1 MMDHRDDWPDE
12 ILEGELDS
20 RESLDAQVRESV
32 ELIARDG
39 RKMDAVLTALANQLS
54 ERLSVAELERA
65 ALLRPRSLWR
75 GRVLVPL
82 ATAAIV
88 ASLILMHTA
97 RTGESDESVA
107 VPGTPHAPSM
117 TVEMNV
123 EADRPF
129 VVFPTSDPDMA
140 VVWLLNPEESDR

>member
-1 MMDHRDDWPDE
+1 MDHRDEWPDDV
-12 ILEGELDS
+12 LERELSS
-20 RESLDAQVRESV
+20 RESLDDQVRQSI
-32 ELIARDG
+32 ELIAEDG
-39 RKMDAVLTALANQLS
+39 RRMDAVLTAMANQLS
-54 ERLSVAELERA
+54 ERVSVAELETA

-75 GRVLVPL
+75 GRILVPL
-82 ATAAIV
+82 AAAAIV
-88 ASLILMHTA
+88 ASLILLPPG

-117 TVEMNV
+117 TAEMNV

-140 VVWLLNPEESDR
+140 VVWLLNPKESD

>member
-1 MMDHRDDWPDE
+1 MDHRDDWPDE

-20 RESLDAQVRESV
+20 LEGLDASAHQSV
-32 ELIARDG
+32 ELIVRDG
-39 RKMDAVLTALANQLS
+39 RKMDAVLTAMANQLS
-54 ERLSVAELERA
+54 EGLSAAEYRQAASVRHRPSWRLRTM
-65 ALLRPRSLWR
+65 
-75 GRVLVPL
+75 VPL
-82 ATAAIV
+82 TAAAVV
-88 ASLILMHTA
+88 ASLILMRTG

-140 VVWLLNPEESDR
+140 VVWLLNPKESD

>member
-20 RESLDAQVRESV
+20 REGLDAPAHESV
-32 ELIARDG
+32 ELIVRDG
-39 RKMDAVLTALANQLS
+39 RQMDAVLTAMATQLS
-54 ERLSVAELERA
+54 EGLSAAQRRQVALVRHRSSWRLRTM
-65 ALLRPRSLWR
+65 
-75 GRVLVPL
+75 VPL
-82 ATAAIV
+82 AAAAMV
-88 ASLILMHTA
+88 ASLILISTR

-107 VPGTPHAPSM
+107 VPGTPPAPSM

-129 VVFPTSDPDMA
+129 VVFPTSDPNMA
-140 VVWLLNPEESDR
+140 VVWLLNPKESD

>member
-1 MMDHRDDWPDE
+1 MDYCDDWPDE

-20 RESLDAQVRESV
+20 REGLDAPAHESV
-32 ELIARDG
+32 ESIVRDG
-39 RKMDAVLTALANQLS
+39 RKMDAVLRAMANQLS
-54 ERLSVAELERA
+54 EGLSATEWRQAAPGRHRPSWRLRTI
-65 ALLRPRSLWR
+65 
-75 GRVLVPL
+75 VPL
-82 ATAAIV
+82 AAAAVV
-88 ASLILMHTA
+88 ASLILMRTD

-107 VPGTPHAPSM
+107 APGTPPASSM

-140 VVWLLNPEESDR
+140 VVWLLNPKESDG

>member
-1 MMDHRDDWPDE
+1 MDHRDDWPDE
-12 ILEGELDS
+12 VLEEELDS
-20 RESLDAQVRESV
+20 RESMDDRVRQSI
-32 ELIARDG
+32 ELIAGDG
-39 RKMDAVLTALANQLS
+39 RRMDAVLTAMANQLS
-54 ERLSVAELERA
+54 ERLSVAEGERA
-65 ALLRPRSLWR
+65 APLRPRSLWR

-82 ATAAIV
+82 AAAAIV
-88 ASLILMHTA
+88 ASLILMPPG

-129 VVFPTSDPDMA
+129 VVLPTSDPDMA
-140 VVWLLNPEESDR
+140 VVWLLNPKESD